1 MTNVQVRARSRGITY
16 QQLLDS
22 DSRDVPN
29 VLRRD
34 SPFDSGPMAVP
45 VERYTSPEYFALER
59 RLLWERVWQMACR
72 EEAIP
77 NVGDHVVYDIAGRSY
92 IVVRSAPT
100 TIQAFHNVCRHRGRL
115 LREVGGHRASEFRCS
130 FHGFAWEIEGS
141 LKHVPCAW
149 DFPQIDDPADWSL
162 GEVRVDTWG
171 GFVFINPDPD
181 APSLAAHLG
190 DLGEHFASWP
200 LEDRFTQVHV
210 AKVIRCNWKTAQ
222 EAFMEAMHVVTTHP
236 QLLASIGDANSQ
248 YDAFERFSRAM
259 TPNGTPSPHLR
270 WEPSEQQILDSMFDR
285 NLDDLPLL
293 TVPPGE
299 TARRVAAAS
308 RRDNL
313 RQVLGDR
320 VDRLS
325 DAEMNDSFYFTVF
338 PNFHPWG
345 AYNRI
350 VYRFRPNGT
359 KVDEAIMECMFL
371 SPFPPGKRPAPAP
384 VHWLGADDD
393 WTMAPELG
401 SLAKVFNQDTFN
413 LPNVQRGAR
422 GVAVRRGHLRSLR
435 GDQDP
440 PLPHAVGAAAGPS
453 MSD

>member
-1 MTNVQVRARSRGITY
+1 MTDVQVRVRSRGITY

-22 DSRDVPN
+22 DSRSVPDL
-29 VLRRD
+29 LRRE
-34 SPFDSGPMAVP
+34 SPFDGGPMSVP
-45 VERYTSPEYFALER
+45 VARYTSPEFFALER
-59 RLLWERVWQMACR
+59 ELLWDRVWQMACR
-72 EEAIP
+72 EEHIP
-77 NVGDHVVYDIAGRSY
+77 NVGDHTVYENAGRSY

-100 TIQAFHNVCRHRGRL
+100 TIQAFYNVCRHRGRL

-130 FHGFAWEIEGS
+130 FHGFAWEIDGS
-141 LKHVPCAW
+141 LKHVPCEW
-149 DFPQIDDPADWSL
+149 DFPQIDDPDDWGL
-162 GEVRVDTWG
+162 RQVQVDTWG
-171 GFVFINPDPD
+171 GFVFINPDPN
-181 APSLAAHLG
+181 AGSLSSHLG

-210 AKVIRCNWKTAQ
+210 AKVIRCNWKVAQ

-236 QLLASIGDANSQ
+236 QLLASIGDANTQ
-248 YDAFERFSRAM
+248 YDAFEHFSRAM
-259 TPNGTPSPHLR
+259 TANGTPSPHLR

-285 NLDDLPLL
+285 NLDDPPLL

-313 RQVLGDR
+313 RQVLGED
-320 VDRLS
+320 VERLS
-325 DAEMNDSFYFTVF
+325 DAEMNDSFYFTMF

-345 AYNRI
+345 SYNRI

-371 SPFPPGKRPAPAP
+371 SPFPAGKRPPPAP

-393 WTMAPELG
+393 WTGAPELG

-413 LPNVQRGAR
+413 LPNVQRGLQASPYEEVIFARYEETKIRHFHMLLEQQLAR
-422 GVAVRRGHLRSLR
+422 G
-435 GDQDP
+435 
-440 PLPHAVGAAAGPS
+440 
-453 MSD
+453 